1 MIKMLAVRTEFTK
14 VMKSKERTL
23 SNQLTFVVSAAEV
36 KDPRG
41 PYVVDKLKEAFT
53 SSGFRVLSASA
64 AEDEISKCIES
75 TKACKIDFSL
85 GIKAIEYNTPD
96 YDPADQR
103 MRGTITVRFDLND
116 VKGKTQVTSVPVSL
130 NLTVSGPKT
139 DSVKN
144 ELQEK
149 LANAAA
155 TEIGRKTSAS
165 VVSFQV
171 NRDDDEA
178 AASRAKA
185 GERQYILRIVGIT
198 PSDRRKVAV
207 WRKAIR
213 DAVPDATPEMNTA
226 ESNDTRVTIMFSTAD
241 KLQPD
246 DVLDKLFETND
257 QTDKLKSFDA
267 KYDSGSRTF
276 TITF

>member
-1 MIKMLAVRTEFTK
+1 M
-14 VMKSKERTL
+14 
-23 SNQLTFVVSAAEV
+23 
-36 KDPRG
+36 
-41 PYVVDKLKEAFT
+41 
-53 SSGFRVLSASA
+53 
-64 AEDEISKCIES
+64 
-75 TKACKIDFSL
+75 
-85 GIKAIEYNTPD
+85 
-96 YDPADQR
+96 
-103 MRGTITVRFDLND
+103 
-116 VKGKTQVTSVPVSL
+116 
-130 NLTVSGPKT
+130 
-139 DSVKN
+139 
-144 ELQEK
+144 
-149 LANAAA
+149 
-155 TEIGRKTSAS
+155 
-165 VVSFQV
+165 